1 MELLPLLQ
9 EVEYEEDVDLGLTQ
23 GAALFVNRRNG
34 ETLAGMRYLLLSEGG
49 GGGLVM
55 RGSGTF
61 ASTGQ

>member
-1 MELLPLLQ
+1 M
-9 EVEYEEDVDLGLTQ
+9 EYEEDVDLGLTQ

-49 GGGLVM
+49 GGGGLVM